1 MHKMCGATLTGS
13 KRDGRRL
20 RRHLNLEKWHKSH
33 NFSQGMVKSLMWRI
47 EKITDLQ

>member
-20 RRHLNLEKWHKSH
+20 RQHLNLEK
-33 NFSQGMVKSLMWRI
+33 MA
-47 EKITDLQ
+47 